1 MFHLKINDKI
11 KNLLKESELKFGCV
25 DSCPD
30 QLIPFDEFQ
39 LMIRSLGNKI
49 TPKEAQEIQNSTS
62 IYRLT
67 NLHICK
73 VENKEEDDNM
83 SDGEIE
89 RQLKTDKIARS
100 EEPGLLKNA
109 IVDYKKI
116 ELEQKIIEENKSSLK
131 SQTEEKEN
139 TVTFGFNMIGSFLL
153 IVLGAYYLGKYYFE
167 MEDQNTY
174 KLVLVITIIVIIA
187 EGMLLILKLN
197 KYSKIV
203 PTSSQIE
210 NSFAYRFNKS
220 YRNKFNF
227 PRGKRIFY

>member
-11 KNLLKESELKFGCV
+11 KNLLKESQLNFGCV

-39 LMIRSLGNKI
+39 LMIRSLGSKI
-49 TPKEAQEIQNSTS
+49 TSKEAEDIQNSTS
-62 IYRLT
+62 IYRLS

-73 VENKEEDDNM
+73 LDKKVEDDEI

-89 RQLKTDKIARS
+89 RQFKTDKIARKDD
-100 EEPGLLKNA
+100 PGLLKNA
-109 IVDYKKI
+109 IVDYKRI
-116 ELEQKIIEENKSSLK
+116 ELEHKINEDNTLSSKSHK
-131 SQTEEKEN
+131 EEKEN
-139 TVTFGFNMIGSFLL
+139 TLTFGFNMIGSFLL
-153 IVLGAYYLGKYYFE
+153 IVLGGYYLGKYYFE
-167 MEDQNTY
+167 MEDHNTY
-174 KLVLVITIIVIIA
+174 KLVLVITIVVIIA

-197 KYSKIV
+197 KYSKDI
-203 PTSSQIE
+203 PASSQIE